1 MKKYCFWNVNNSNLD
16 PPLENV
22 DLKETYSTGYVI
34 VHPDVEQLLRDQ
46 NTIVP
51 TGENTNEDEDKTPTQ
66 ESTANWTTDVM
77 AHIAFVCQTV
87 THEEW
92 DKERLYEDYST
103 KFGNSNEESKAK
115 NEESKKKFDFIYDNW
130 KSILSTFVLC
140 KNDTAVN
147 EALKHEIKLEF
158 DRTVI
163 YSMDSRST
171 DPGDFFNDI
180 RKLKDPIDIRAYA
193 VNVNGE
199 EVAKALKASGDTNNK
214 DSTERT
220 LVLYTNTNKYTY
232 AFAYSLTGQCNL
244 RVNPSPKVRGDSD
257 QHFLYVLCPHAS
269 AATAAVHGIYRQLLK
284 FKSSPSMAES
294 EQTVIASIASGA
306 TIPAHNIRQQ
316 PTNDSNQ
323 SDTNPPIGAAPV
335 ASILERS
342 RSDDDDDTHIN
353 SKKNTQL

>member
-1 MKKYCFWNVNNSNLD
+1 
-16 PPLENV
+16 
-22 DLKETYSTGYVI
+22 
-34 VHPDVEQLLRDQ
+34 
-46 NTIVP
+46 
-51 TGENTNEDEDKTPTQ
+51 
-66 ESTANWTTDVM
+66 
-77 AHIAFVCQTV
+77 
-87 THEEW
+87 
-92 DKERLYEDYST
+92 
-103 KFGNSNEESKAK
+103 
-115 NEESKKKFDFIYDNW
+115 
-130 KSILSTFVLC
+130 C